1 MPDHGHE
8 QLIYLTHLSSLLIV
22 NKKAASM
29 IIVLD
34 KIGLRKR
41 ITLQVIR
48 LDTDIISNDDK
59 IQYRIV
65 TLSLQGNIDFVL

>member
-1 MPDHGHE
+1 
-8 QLIYLTHLSSLLIV
+8 
-22 NKKAASM
+22 M

-65 TLSLQGNIDFVL
+65 TLSLQGDIDFLL